1 MKIIKWMILSIIMA
15 LAFYQNPD
23 IEKGLTESK
32 EEKYLYLSLNDEM
45 LENIGENN
53 PINLEVVIDHEG
65 VLECL
70 ELTQAEKIQEAIA
83 YFMDIRIVQETNT
96 VMTDAYNSIEFG
108 FQDDET
114 VYISLNGYN
123 LEQKVDGSYH
133 YFELDGMNTFFQ
145 KVKEL
150 A

>member
-65 VLECL
+65 ALECL

-83 YFMDIRIVQETNT
+83 
-96 VMTDAYNSIEFG
+96 
-108 FQDDET
+108 
-114 VYISLNGYN
+114 
-123 LEQKVDGSYH
+123 
-133 YFELDGMNTFFQ
+133 
-145 KVKEL
+145 
-150 A
+150 

>member
-65 VLECL
+65 ALECL
-70 ELTQAEKIQEAIA
+70 ELTQAEKIQEVIP

-96 VMTDAYNSIEFG
+96 VMTDAYNSIEFR
-108 FQDDET
+108 FQDGET

-133 YFELDGMNTFFQ
+133 YFELDGMNTFLK